1 MNEHTITAHIGD
13 GHTWFSIECPYDVAD
28 RERPCWAVYYNGDK
42 AETCDECVYQAYL
55 DDCGADVIAE
65 CQVTF
70 AASVEWDADSPTFT
84 LGAVI
89 HAPDSPQGKCEGKAM
104 TVNVDFRRALYRLFV
119 AADRVVASDG
129 DDDLWDAFTHAL
141 NVARDAAEAQ
151 GCADDQETP

>member
-1 MNEHTITAHIGD
+1 
-13 GHTWFSIECPYDVAD
+13 
-28 RERPCWAVYYNGDK
+28 
-42 AETCDECVYQAYL
+42 
-55 DDCGADVIAE
+55 
-65 CQVTF
+65 
-70 AASVEWDADSPTFT
+70 
-84 LGAVI
+84 
-89 HAPDSPQGKCEGKAM
+89 M